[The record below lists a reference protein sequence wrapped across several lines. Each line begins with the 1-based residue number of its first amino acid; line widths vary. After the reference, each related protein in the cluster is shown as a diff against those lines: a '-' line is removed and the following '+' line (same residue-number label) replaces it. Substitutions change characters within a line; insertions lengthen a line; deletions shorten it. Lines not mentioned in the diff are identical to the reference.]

1 MGIKKNNV
9 RKNYQ
14 KPPKNRRI
22 NVFIIFIFI
31 FVALIVLRLFDLQV
45 LKYKYYQALASGQH
59 QIFEE
64 ITPSRGE
71 IYIKDRFSKELYP
84 LALNKKLN
92 LIFAFPNQIKDKKEF
107 IQKLAPLL
115 EIKEKKLEKKLSSGS
130 GLYAPLKHKVSDEIV
145 EKINA
150 LNLKGV
156 YFQKE
161 SWRFYPDKEFAAQV
175 LGFVGFEGD
184 KRKGFYGIEGYYDGI
199 LRGKEGH
206 FLGERDALG
215 KVNLIGSK
223 FIKKAEDGA
232 DKGLTLDR
240 LLQIQAEKLIAEGVQ
255 KFGADRGCVTIVDPK
270 TGKILAMAV
279 YPTFDPNKYYEV
291 KNMEVFRNSIIY
303 DLYEPGS
310 VIKPLVMAAALDLGL
325 VSPQTKVLDRGEIKV
340 DKFAIRN
347 FDGKTNG
354 EVTMTKILEQS
365 INVGMVQVAQMIGK
379 KRLYD
384 YFSKFGFL
392 NLSGVDLDS
401 EMPSRIRSYDLWANS
416 DLATASFGQ
425 GFSINA
431 LQLVSAYAAIANSG
445 KLVPPYITEKIIYPS
460 GREEIV
466 RPRDSRQII
475 SSSAASTL
483 SAMLTSV
490 VENGQA
496 ILARV
501 PGYQIAGKGG
511 TAQVPKPDNIGY
523 DPSKRIT
530 SFIGFGPVDDPKF
543 VILVKLDNPKGNVFG
558 VETAGPIFAKLAQ
571 SLLQYYQIPPSE
583 K

>member
-1 MGIKKNNV
+1 MHKN
-9 RKNYQ
+9 RQ
-14 KPPKNRRI
+14 KSPKNRRI
-22 NVFIIFIFI
+22 NAFIIFIFI
-31 FVALIVLRLFDLQV
+31 FVALIVLRLFDLQI

-92 LIFAFPNQIKDKKEF
+92 LIFAVPNQIEDKKEF
-107 IQKLAPLL
+107 VQKLAPLL
-115 EIKEKKLEKKLSSGS
+115 EIKEKELEKKLSSGS
-130 GLYAPLKHKVSDEIV
+130 SLYAPLKHKVSDEIA
-145 EKINA
+145 EKIKA
-150 LNLKGV
+150 LNLKGI

-175 LGFVGFEGD
+175 LGFVGFEND
-184 KRKGFYGIEGYYDGI
+184 KQKGFYGIEGYYDGI

-206 FLGERDALG
+206 FFGEKDALG
-215 KVNLIGSK
+215 KLTLIGSK
-223 FIKKAEDGA
+223 FMEKAEDGA
-232 DKGLTLDR
+232 SVVLTLDR
-240 LLQIQAEKLIAEGVQ
+240 LLQFQAEKAIAEGAQ
-255 KFGADRGCVTIVDPK
+255 RYGADRGCAVVIDPK
-270 TGKILAMAV
+270 TGEILAMAI

-310 VIKPLVMAAALDLGL
+310 VIKPLVMAVALDLGL

-347 FDGKTNG
+347 FDGKANG
-354 EVTMTKILEQS
+354 EVTMTKVLEQS
-365 INVGMVQVAQMIGK
+365 INVGMVQVGQMVGK
-379 KRLYD
+379 KRLYE
-384 YFSKFGFL
+384 YFDKFGFL

-401 EMPSRIRSYDLWANS
+401 EMPSRIKSYDLWANS

-431 LQLVSAYAAIANSG
+431 LQLASAYTAIANSG
-445 KLVPPYITEKIIYPS
+445 KLIMPHIVEKIVYPS

-466 RPRDSRQII
+466 RPQESQQII
-475 SSSAASTL
+475 SSSTASTL

-496 ILARV
+496 ALAKV

-511 TAQVPKPDNIGY
+511 TAQVPKPDSIGY

-530 SFIGFGPVDDPKF
+530 SFVGFGPVEDPKF

-558 VETAGPIFAKLAQ
+558 VETAGPVFAKLAQ
-571 SLLQYYQIPPSE
+571 DLLQYYQVPPSE
-583 K
+583 